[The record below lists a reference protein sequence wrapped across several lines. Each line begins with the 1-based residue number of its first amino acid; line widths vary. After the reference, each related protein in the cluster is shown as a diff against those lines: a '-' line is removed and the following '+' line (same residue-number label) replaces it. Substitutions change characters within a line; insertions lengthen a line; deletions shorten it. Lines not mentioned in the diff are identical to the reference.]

1 MSPDPVAEPPR
12 PNHNPNSSA
21 AATTPKFTIATVTY
35 NAAAL
40 IECTIESIESQDYPQ
55 VEHIIIDGNSQDET
69 LTLIQHYL
77 ERNSI
82 SEHRHELIVRSEPDE
97 GLYDAMNKA
106 LQLATGDY
114 ILFLNAGDT
123 LHSPTTLSQLAEQI
137 LAHSTE
143 KNRPAVVYG
152 HTDLVDENGSFLRHR
167 RLVPSRQLNWRH
179 FRSGMLV
186 CHQSFMALTSL
197 AQQFPYADK
206 RYRYSADF
214 DWCIRIMREAERQ
227 HLPLLAACEPDGE
240 LSVISNFL
248 HSDDGT
254 TRQHHQASLWE
265 RFSIMVRHYGPLT
278 TCALHAWFVLRA
290 VIKR

>member
-1 MSPDPVAEPPR
+1 MSPDPSAEPPR
-12 PNHNPNSSA
+12 
-21 AATTPKFTIATVTY
+21 PKFTIATVTY

-40 IECTIESIESQDYPQ
+40 IECTIESIEQQDYSA

-82 SEHRHELIVRSEPDE
+82 AEHRHELIVRSEPDE

-123 LHSPTTLSQLAEQI
+123 LHSPSVLSQIAQQI
-137 LAHSTE
+137 SATE
-143 KNRPAVVYG
+143 AAGSALPGVVYG
-152 HTDLVDENGSFLRHR
+152 HTDLVDEHGTFLRHR
-167 RLVPSRQLNWRH
+167 RLMPSANLCWKS
-179 FRSGMLV
+179 FKSGMLV
-186 CHQSFMALTSL
+186 CHQSFL
-197 AQQFPYADK
+197 AATDIARELPYAYK
-206 RYRYSADF
+206 LYRYSADF
-214 DWCIRIMREAERQ
+214 DWCIRIMQEANRQ
-227 HLPLLAACEPDGE
+227 GRPLMMARSGE
-240 LSVISNFL
+240 GQELIISNFL

-265 RFSIMVRHYGPLT
+265 RFRIMNHHYGLLS
-278 TCALHAWFVLRA
+278 TCLQHAWFVLRA
-290 VIKR
+290 VVKR

>member
-12 PNHNPNSSA
+12 PN
-21 AATTPKFTIATVTY
+21 TTPASHEPAHIKFTIATVTY

-40 IECTIESIESQDYPQ
+40 IERTIESVECQDYAS
-55 VEHIIIDGNSQDET
+55 VEHIIIDGNSHDGT
-69 LTLIQHYL
+69 LTHIQHYL

-82 SEHRHELIVRSEPDE
+82 SEHRHEIVVRSEPDE
-97 GLYDAMNKA
+97 GLYDAMNKV

-123 LHSPTTLSQLAEQI
+123 LHSPTILSQLAGIAQQQPDAA
-137 LAHSTE
+137 LL
-143 KNRPAVVYG
+143 YG
-152 HTDLVDENGSFLRHR
+152 HTDLIDEHGTFLRHR
-167 RLVPSRQLNWRH
+167 RLAPPETLTWKS

-186 CHQSFMALTSL
+186 CHQSFMPRTEL
-197 AQQFPYADK
+197 AREFPYQFPK
-206 RYRYSADF
+206 YRYSADF
-214 DWCIRIMREAERQ
+214 DWCIRIMREAARR
-227 HLPLLAACEPDGE
+227 HMPLTGARDAEGQYL
-240 LSVISNFL
+240 VISNFL

-265 RFSIMVRHYGPLT
+265 RFRIMTRQYGFIV
-278 TCALHAWFVLRA
+278 TCALHAWFIVRA

>member
-12 PNHNPNSSA
+12 
-21 AATTPKFTIATVTY
+21 PKFTIATVTY

-40 IECTIESIESQDYPQ
+40 IECTIESIEKQDYSA

-123 LHSPTTLSQLAEQI
+123 FHSPTVLSQIAQQI
-137 LAHSTE
+137 NAHEAQNGSM
-143 KNRPAVVYG
+143 PGVVYG
-152 HTDLVDENGSFLRHR
+152 HTDLVDEHGQFIRHR
-167 RLVPSRQLNWRH
+167 RLAPKDGLTWRS
-179 FRSGMLV
+179 FKAGMMI
-186 CHQSFMALTSL
+186 CHQSFL
-197 AQQFPYADK
+197 ANVEIAREFPYQHK

-214 DWCIRIMREAERQ
+214 DWCIRIMQESERQ
-227 HLPLLAACEPDGE
+227 HQPLLMARDDKGQEII
-240 LSVISNFL
+240 ISNFL

-254 TRQHHQASLWE
+254 TRRHHQASLNE
-265 RFSIMVRHYGPLT
+265 RFRIMTRHFGIIS
-278 TCALHAWFVLRA
+278 TCAYHAWFVIRA
-290 VIKR
+290 IVKQ